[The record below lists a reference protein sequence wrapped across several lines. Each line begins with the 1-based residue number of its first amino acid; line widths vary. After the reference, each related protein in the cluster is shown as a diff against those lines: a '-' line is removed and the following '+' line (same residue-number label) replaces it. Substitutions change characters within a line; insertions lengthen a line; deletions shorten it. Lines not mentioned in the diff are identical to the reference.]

1 MLIRRRKTNSFK
13 INILIVWILLDIT
26 RFQKKNLT
34 IFVLEKLGFSWLLP
48 VRHILQLSTGE
59 VEAVQQLMT
68 SWERRGYERGMTEG
82 LSEGMAQ
89 GLSQGLTRG
98 LAQGE
103 RQGQVKLLLHQVK
116 ARFGSIPP
124 ELENK
129 FRSMPSEK
137 LLFLSTKLLHA
148 STLEEFKQ
156 ACLS

>member
-1 MLIRRRKTNSFK
+1 M
-13 INILIVWILLDIT
+13 
-26 RFQKKNLT
+26 
-34 IFVLEKLGFSWLLP
+34 
-48 VRHILQLSTGE
+48 
-59 VEAVQQLMT
+59 QQLMT

-89 GLSQGLTRG
+89 GLSQGLS
-98 LAQGE
+98 QGE
-103 RQGQVKLLLHQVK
+103 RQGQIKLLLHQVK

-124 ELENK
+124 ELENI
-129 FRSMPSEK
+129 FSSMPSDK